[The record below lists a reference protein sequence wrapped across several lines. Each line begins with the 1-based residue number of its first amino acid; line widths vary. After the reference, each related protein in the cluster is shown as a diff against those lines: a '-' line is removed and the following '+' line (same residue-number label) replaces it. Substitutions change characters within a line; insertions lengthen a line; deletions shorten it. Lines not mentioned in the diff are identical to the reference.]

1 MDISLGE
8 KTISKQT
15 LLEYT
20 GVGLVAQEGDNSD
33 KKWELKLKQA
43 LDRQL
48 QVPRRKQFTV
58 KPHTPGFSQNKHR
71 KKIAGSHTR
80 KGTMVS
86 SLPTQPPR
94 AGRCLY
100 VFTLSDSSGVLQI
113 NHTDLQITTPD
124 HCSAPAEHS
133 NPDSPHQS
141 LHAVGQKAKQR
152 KVLSLPKRH
161 SRQASWLLR
170 HL

>member
-15 LLEYT
+15 LLKYT
-20 GVGLVAQEGDNSD
+20 GLGLVAQEEDNSG
-33 KKWELKLKQA
+33 KKWELTLKQA

-48 QVPRRKQFTV
+48 QVPRRKQFTAET
-58 KPHTPGFSQNKHR
+58 PHTWILAEQAPAENSREPLAQRHHGELTAKAASTCR
-71 KKIAGSHTR
+71 
-80 KGTMVS
+80 
-86 SLPTQPPR
+86 
-94 AGRCLY
+94 RCLY
-100 VFTLSDSSGVLQI
+100 VFTLSDSSGVLQK
-113 NHTDLQITTPD
+113 NNTDLQIRTPD

-133 NPDSPHQS
+133 NPDSPRQS
-141 LHAVGQKAKQR
+141 SHAVGQKAKQR